1 MSPQGL
7 PDTRTIS
14 LTSLSLVAFASNSIL
29 TRLALAPH
37 LIDAGTFTLLRL
49 LSGAISLTILLGLR
63 ERKRGA
69 VSVRWSS
76 ALALVA
82 YAGPFSFAYLR
93 ITAGTGALILFGAV
107 QATMIGWDLLQGKR
121 LNSTELI
128 GLILALAGLVILTL
142 PGVAAPD
149 PLGAALMLV
158 AGIAWG
164 VYSLLGVRVPDPL
177 RATASNFT
185 FSLVCAVPLA
195 AMTIGDWSIS
205 SHGILLALT
214 SGALASGVGYALWYT
229 ALRGLS
235 STQAGIVQLLVPVL
249 AALGGVVVLDE
260 TITLRF
266 VVSGTMIFAGVALAI
281 VEFGHR

>member
-1 MSPQGL
+1 MRPQGL
-7 PDTRTIS
+7 PDARTIS

-37 LIDAGTFTLLRL
+37 LIDAGTFTCVRL
-49 LSGAISLTILLGLR
+49 LSGAIALTIMLGLR
-63 ERKRGA
+63 ERKLGA
-69 VSVRWSS
+69 LRLRWSS
-76 ALALVA
+76 ALALFA
-82 YAGPFSFAYLR
+82 YAAPFSFAYLR

-107 QATMIGWDLLQGKR
+107 QATMIGWDLFQGKR
-121 LNSTELI
+121 FNSTELI
-128 GLILALAGLVILTL
+128 GLFLAVAGLVILTL
-142 PGVAAPD
+142 PGTEAPD
-149 PLGAALMLV
+149 LPGAALMLI
-158 AGIAWG
+158 AGVAWG

-195 AMTIGDWSIS
+195 AVTVADWNVS
-205 SHGILLALT
+205 SHGLILALV
-214 SGALASGVGYALWYT
+214 SGALASGVGYAVWYT

-260 TITLRF
+260 TITLRL
-266 VVSGTMIFAGVALAI
+266 VVSGAMIFAGVALSI
-281 VEFGHR
+281 VEFGRR